1 MSIALPDEYQD
12 GVTAGSLVQARR
24 CWLDLVAADALP
36 QPQRFTFVFH
46 APSPRMAR
54 GLVAFLRYAEYTG
67 FVRTLDRARTPDQSA
82 WAVTGTTRATVWSL
96 SSLEHLFMR
105 LRGAGSRYQSGLET
119 LDLLPEASCRG

>member
-24 CWLDLVAADALP
+24 CWLALVAADTLP
-36 QPQRFTFVFH
+36 QPHRFTFVFH
-46 APSPRMAR
+46 SPSRRMAQ
-54 GLVAFLRYAEYTG
+54 GLEEFLRYAEYAG
-67 FVRTLDRARTPDQSA
+67 FVRALDRARTPEQRA
-82 WAVTGTTRATVWSL
+82 WRVTGTTRATVWSL

-119 LDLLPEASCRG
+119 LALLPEAPCRG